1 MDDST
6 FGVGSE
12 SRLTEWHHR
21 LTRAA
26 DCRCFAVCRLVV
38 RVAALAE
45 TLGISQPNATYKVNN
60 LAAKGY
66 VNRHTPE
73 DDRRERR
80 RVEFYPSGVCF
91 SYGEERGREN
101 LLRQEPYPE
110 ELSRL
115 NEGGVVCHAIPSAT
129 FFHAWSQSG
138 ELPDGFQ
145 GMFGAFF

>member
-1 MDDST
+1 MEYLLMENPT
-6 FGVGSE
+6 
-12 SRLTEWHHR
+12 
-21 LTRAA
+21 A
-26 DCRCFAVCRLVV
+26 DVDEPVQIFA
-38 RVAALAE
+38 E
-45 TLGISQPNATYKVNN
+45 IG
-60 LAAKGY
+60 
-66 VNRHTPE
+66 

-110 ELSRL
+110 DLSRL

-145 GMFGAFF
+145 AMFGAFF